1 MKKLAVV
8 LTLILAAQ
16 FSFAQQFGYD
26 WKSMKPEKRKEVIQN
41 MKPEERVAL
50 LKEFREKM
58 IIAEL
63 AVPENTQPEFKNLY
77 SEYQEKQNEIKAKF
91 VPTQDCEKMT
101 DEDAIKELNNSFDV
115 GQQLLDNRKDYAQ
128 KFMKVISPQQVLRMY
143 QTEGKMRSKILDKK
157 QDEPKNSGSQR
168 RR

>member
-1 MKKLAVV
+1 MKKLAAV
-8 LTLILAAQ
+8 LTLILAVQ

-115 GQQLLDNRKDYAQ
+115 GQKLLDNRKDYAQ

-143 QTEGKMRSKILDKK
+143 QTEGKMRNKILDKK